1 LLLKF
6 SAQNSFS
13 RHHPHVYSLDLRSI
27 YPLDLSARSIR
38 SIYPLDLSARFY
50 TAASAT
56 LVALPLHNGDGA
68 EQLPVQDKRAD
79 RCM

>member
-1 LLLKF
+1 MLFFVVKILARKILF
-6 SAQNSFS
+6 PVIT
-13 RHHPHVYSLDLRSI
+13 RYVYSLD
-27 YPLDLSARSIR
+27 
-38 SIYPLDLSARFY
+38 IYPLDLSARFY